1 MCELLDVSTSG
12 YYSWLGRPVSARMV
26 ADRAL
31 TDSIV
36 EYWKRPRCSYG
47 TPRIHADL
55 ANDGI
60 RVGHKRVAWL
70 MRTAGIQGITHR
82 RRYRTAA
89 SDETSRQAPDLVQR
103 RFKADAPNE
112 IWVAD
117 ITEIPTWEGVMYL
130 AAVQDVW
137 SRRIVGWA
145 LQSHMRTELVSE
157 ALNMA
162 ISQRSPTEVV
172 HHSDQGTQ
180 YTSVAFGDAM
190 PPQRGGALDR
200 LRRRLLRQRHG
211 QIVLRY
217 RRMRT
222 PSPNHPPNPTT
233 SPQRDLQL
241 DRRLVQPPPPA
252 LSSQLPITHR
262 TRKKKLAHL
271 EQQPTTIHKSGSTPC
286 SDWRLGTG
294 D

>member
-1 MCELLDVSTSG
+1 MPRTHPPYPPEF
-12 YYSWLGRPVSARMV
+12 RR
-26 ADRAL
+26 R
-31 TDSIV
+31 IV
-36 EYWKRPRCSYG
+36 EYWKRPRRSYG

-89 SDETSRQAPDLVQR
+89 SDETSRQAPDLMQR

-180 YTSVAFGDAM
+180 YTSVAFGMQCHRNGVAPSMGSVGDCYDNAM
-190 PPQRGGALDR
+190 AKSFFATVECELLAQTT
-200 LRRRLLRQRHG
+200 LRTRQQARNEIFSWIEGWYNPHRRH
-211 QIVLRY
+211 
-217 RRMRT
+217 
-222 PSPNHPPNPTT
+222 S
-233 SPQRDLQL
+233 
-241 DRRLVQPPPPA
+241 A
-252 LSSQLPITHR
+252 LSYQS
-262 TRKKKLAHL
+262 
-271 EQQPTTIHKSGSTPC
+271 PTEHEKRNWPT
-286 SDWRLGTG
+286 
-294 D
+294 